1 MVEEFDEK
9 LPMSTKE
16 SPYISL
22 ARIEER
28 IKNLQHIVERDRL
41 EMSRTSGELKE
52 DLIKIVED
60 FKREMITRTDETK
73 KDLISRADENKKEM
87 ITRAEFEPVK
97 KIVYGIAGFLML
109 GIGGLIMSFVTKGLL
124 LAPIVGGH

>member
-1 MVEEFDEK
+1 MIEEFEDK
-9 LPMSTKE
+9 TAPLIKVE

-28 IKNLQHIVERDRL
+28 IKNIQLLVERDRL
-41 EMSRTSGELKE
+41 ESTRHNSELKE
-52 DLIKIVED
+52 DIIKIVED
-60 FKREMITRTDETK
+60 FK
-73 KDLISRADENKKEM
+73 KDMVTRADDNKKEM
-87 ITRAEFEPVK
+87 VTRAEFEPVK

-124 LAPIVGGH
+124 LAPIIGGH